1 MSRWQY
7 HVVDLK
13 PGLSG
18 MFKSLQPRDELQ
30 AALDRL
36 GQQGWELVQM
46 TPGGAGSP
54 TRLVLKRP
62 A

>member
-1 MSRWQY
+1 MCSS
-7 HVVDLK
+7 D
-13 PGLSG
+13 
-18 MFKSLQPRDELQ
+18 FKSLQPRDELQ